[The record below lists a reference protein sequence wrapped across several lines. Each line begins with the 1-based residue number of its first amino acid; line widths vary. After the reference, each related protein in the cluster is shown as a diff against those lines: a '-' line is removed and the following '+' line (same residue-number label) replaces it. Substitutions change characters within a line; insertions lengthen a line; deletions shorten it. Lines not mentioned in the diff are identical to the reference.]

1 VFEIVPAVDLKGGR
15 CVRLRQGRADA
26 ETVFSDDPVAV
37 ARRWQDSRARRLHV
51 VDLDGAFA
59 GRPSQTELVRAM
71 IAAVRIPVQVG
82 GGLREIGHVEAVLE
96 AGARWAIVST
106 RAALDPAFL
115 GQVCER
121 FGEQVIVGIDASD
134 GRVAVDGWTRVLDL
148 DAIALARDAAAAGA
162 AGIIYTDIA
171 RDGTQNGPNLWSTE
185 AVAKAAGIDVFASG
199 GVGSLDDIRQLAT
212 VPEAAMLCKRLIP
225 CLDVKD
231 GRVVKGVRFVEL
243 RDAGDPVAAALAYDA
258 QGADELVFLDITA
271 SHEGRATMLDVVRRT
286 AEGIYMPLTV
296 GGGIR
301 SLEDIRTLLRA
312 GADKVSL
319 NTAALER
326 PALVTEAARAFG
338 SQCIVVAIDAKS
350 VNRHWEV
357 FTHGG
362 RRPAGRDAVEWARE
376 VERLG
381 AGEILLTSMD
391 RDGTGDGYDIA
402 LTRAVA
408 EAVSVPVIASG
419 GVGCLEHLREGL
431 VEGRADAALVATL
444 FHFGQHTVP
453 EAKRYLHA
461 RGVPVR
467 LGP

>member
-1 VFEIVPAVDLKGGR
+1 VFEIVPAVDLRGGR

-96 AGARWAIVST
+96 AGARWAIVGT

-212 VPEAAMLCKRLIP
+212 VPELAGVI
-225 CLDVKD
+225 V
-231 GRVVKGVRFVEL
+231 GRALYSGAVDLG
-243 RDAGDPVAAALAYDA
+243 AALAA
-258 QGADELVFLDITA
+258 
-271 SHEGRATMLDVVRRT
+271 VVR
-286 AEGIYMPLTV
+286 
-296 GGGIR
+296 
-301 SLEDIRTLLRA
+301 
-312 GADKVSL
+312 
-319 NTAALER
+319 
-326 PALVTEAARAFG
+326 
-338 SQCIVVAIDAKS
+338 
-350 VNRHWEV
+350 
-357 FTHGG
+357 
-362 RRPAGRDAVEWARE
+362 
-376 VERLG
+376 
-381 AGEILLTSMD
+381 
-391 RDGTGDGYDIA
+391 
-402 LTRAVA
+402 
-408 EAVSVPVIASG
+408 
-419 GVGCLEHLREGL
+419 
-431 VEGRADAALVATL
+431 
-444 FHFGQHTVP
+444 
-453 EAKRYLHA
+453 
-461 RGVPVR
+461 
-467 LGP
+467 